1 MEGCQVILNWCLL
14 QKVVSFEA
22 GPVIM
27 HRKMWDSEN
36 VLTKNNKGLVNKNW
50 AFTVGE
56 LHWYNQHGKY

>member
-27 HRKMWDSEN
+27 HRKMWDSEH
-36 VLTKNNKGLVNKNW
+36 VLTKNNKGLVKLGFHRGW
-50 AFTVGE
+50 AS
-56 LHWYNQHGKY
+56 LI